1 MHSMYAHFA
10 LTGKKLSVSPRHFKP
25 LMELCHMVPIGGSY
39 HDVITKKGAKIRVWS
54 LCHNTIFCKVENF
67 LYLNQSFVATSQL
80 ILGSPKIRKVD
91 FNPLSANFTK
101 WSNTLKQ
108 FGKLTTNCL
117 SVFGHFVRL
126 PLKGLKVV
134 PATFLLDCFISLK
147 ESTCETKKNVFY
159 FTSKALFVLDLLD

>member
-1 MHSMYAHFA
+1 M
-10 LTGKKLSVSPRHFKP
+10 
-25 LMELCHMVPIGGSY
+25 
-39 HDVITKKGAKIRVWS
+39 
-54 LCHNTIFCKVENF
+54 ENF

-147 ESTCETKKNVFY
+147 ESTCETKKSVFY

>member
-1 MHSMYAHFA
+1 M
-10 LTGKKLSVSPRHFKP
+10 
-25 LMELCHMVPIGGSY
+25 
-39 HDVITKKGAKIRVWS
+39 
-54 LCHNTIFCKVENF
+54 ENF

-108 FGKLTTNCL
+108 LVGKLTTNCL
-117 SVFGHFVRL
+117 SVFGHFMRL
-126 PLKGLKVV
+126 PLNGLKVV
-134 PATFLLDCFISLK
+134 LATFLLDYFIRLK
-147 ESTCETKKNVFY
+147 ESTFETKNNVFY